1 MQNVGRNGHFFL
13 VSSCNILWEIDN
25 HNYGEHLEN
34 YETKVGTLSPINTF
48 VKLFT
53 RANVVGSKLR
63 LQPPPSCENVVAGR
77 RAPLTHILSGER
89 LRRICEC
96 VFVSAFT
103 KV

>member
-1 MQNVGRNGHFFL
+1 MLAEMGIFL
-13 VSSCNILWEIDN
+13 VELH

-34 YETKVGTLSPINTF
+34 YETKVDILSPIITI

-77 RAPLTHILSGER
+77 RAPLTHILSGSS
-89 LRRICEC
+89 
-96 VFVSAFT
+96 VFVS
-103 KV
+103 VYL